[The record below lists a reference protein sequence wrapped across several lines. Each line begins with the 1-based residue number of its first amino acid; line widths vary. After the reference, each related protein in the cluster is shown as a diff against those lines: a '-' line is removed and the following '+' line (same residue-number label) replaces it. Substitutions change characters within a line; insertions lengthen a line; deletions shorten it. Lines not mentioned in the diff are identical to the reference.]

1 MFTRFEGFAPALI
14 TPFRPNGSVDIPVFR
29 RLCQRQLSA
38 GAAALVVLGTTGEPA
53 SLSAQEREALI
64 TACVQESNGR
74 VPVIVG
80 TGSND
85 TQTACRHAREAAILG
100 ADAQLCV
107 TPYYNKTTQEGL
119 IAHFTAVA
127 DAAPLPLIAYNV
139 PGRTGVNLLPQTM
152 AALAAHPRIVGVKE
166 AAGDA
171 AQLCELA
178 RVLPETVALYAGND
192 DLAFL
197 TLALGGAG
205 TISVYANAFPDR
217 MHALHTAFFA
227 GDVKNARTAQ
237 LDMLPLIR
245 ALFEKPSPIPI
256 KALMARMGL
265 CENVL
270 RLPLVAASEASMEA
284 FAAR

>member
-14 TPFRPNGSVDIPVFR
+14 TPFRKNGSVDIPAFR

-53 SLSAQEREALI
+53 SLTAQEREALI

-119 IAHFTAVA
+119 IAHFSAVA

-139 PGRTGVNLLPQTM
+139 PGRTGVNLLPTTM
-152 AALAAHPRIVGVKE
+152 ATLAAHPRIVGLKE

-171 AQLCELA
+171 SQLCELA

-205 TISVYANAFPDR
+205 TISVYANAFPER
-217 MHALHTAFFA
+217 MHALHAAFFA

-270 RLPLVAASEASMEA
+270 RLPLVPAPEASMEA

>member
-14 TPFRPNGSVDIPVFR
+14 TPFRKNGNVDIPAFR

-53 SLSAQEREALI
+53 SLTAQEREALI

-119 IAHFTAVA
+119 IAHFSAVA

-152 AALAAHPRIVGVKE
+152 AVLAAHPRIVGLKE
-166 AAGDA
+166 AALDA
-171 AQLCELA
+171 SQLCELS

-205 TISVYANAFPDR
+205 TISVYANAFPER
-217 MHALHTAFFA
+217 MHALHAAFFA
-227 GDVKNARTAQ
+227 GDIKNARTAQ

-256 KALMARMGL
+256 KALMARIGL

-270 RLPLVAASEASMEA
+270 RLPLVPAPEASMEA

>member
-1 MFTRFEGFAPALI
+1 MFTRFTGFAPALI
-14 TPFRPNGSVDIPVFR
+14 TPFHPCGAVDITAFR
-29 RLCQRQLSA
+29 LLCRRQIAA

-53 SLSAQEREALI
+53 SLSLQEREALI
-64 TACVQESNGR
+64 TACLEESAGR

-85 TQTACRHAREAAILG
+85 TKTACRHAREAAVLG
-100 ADAQLCV
+100 AQAQLCV

-127 DAAPLPLIAYNV
+127 DAAPLPMIVYNV
-139 PGRTGVNLLPQTM
+139 PGRTGVNLLAQTM
-152 AALAAHPRIVGVKE
+152 QRLAEHPRIVGVKE

-178 RVLPETVALYAGND
+178 RVLPETVALYSGND

-205 TISVYANAFPDR
+205 TISVYANAFPER
-217 MHALHTAFFA
+217 MHALHDAFFS
-227 GDVKNARTAQ
+227 GDIKKARTLQ
-237 LDMLPLIR
+237 LEMLPLVR

-265 CENVL
+265 CQNML
-270 RLPLVAASEASMEA
+270 RLPLVAAPEDSMDA
-284 FAAR
+284 FV